1 MSRRHPL
8 FFGAVIAAV
17 ALRAGEPL
25 RTFEA
30 SAFGA
35 RGDGR
40 TVETTALQA
49 AIDAAA
55 QAGGGTVHLGAG
67 TYVSGTLY
75 LKSQVTLALDA
86 DATLEASTSR
96 VDYCAADAF
105 PQNYA
110 SPRSGDNTSGG
121 HLIVA
126 HDATGVG
133 VRGPGRIDGRAAAF
147 LVDPATGTNWAGW
160 KRGIPWRPG
169 QMLYFV
175 DCRDVTVRDVRLEHS
190 PYWTCYLL
198 NCTAVTVSNCTVRT
212 VRRPFKTWN
221 GDGIDIDRC
230 RDVTVTACDIETED
244 DAITLRASGERWLR
258 HPQDCTG
265 IRVSDCRLSSAC
277 NAVRLG
283 VGNGVV
289 SNAVFRGL
297 RIDTTRVAFNAVG
310 SWARKPEPGVSI
322 YDVAFTDCRVDAEML
337 FKFYYRTATA
347 SVFDGIRFRDIRGR
361 VRAPGVWAD
370 TPARPFRNITFD
382 QMDVA
387 GPWRESPPEAR
398 QARIVSP

>member
-1 MSRRHPL
+1 MPRIHPL
-8 FFGAVIAAV
+8 LLGAVIAAV
-17 ALRAGEPL
+17 APL
-25 RTFEA
+25 ADAAVRTFEA

-40 TVETTALQA
+40 TAETPALQA

-55 QAGGGTVHLGAG
+55 QAGGGTVRLGAG

-75 LKSQVTLALDA
+75 LRSHVTLALDA
-86 DATLEASTSR
+86 DAVLAASTAR
-96 VDYCAADAF
+96 ADYCAADDF

-110 SPRSGDNTSGG
+110 SSRDGDNTSGG

-126 HDATGVG
+126 HDATDVG

-160 KRGIPWRPG
+160 KKGIPWRPG

-175 DCRDVTVRDVRLEHS
+175 DCRGVTVRDVRLENS
-190 PYWTCYLL
+190 PYWTCYLH

-244 DAITLRASGERWLR
+244 DAITLRASGERRLR
-258 HPQDCTG
+258 RPQDCCG
-265 IRVSDCRLSSAC
+265 IRVSNCRLSSAC

-283 VGNGVV
+283 VGNGVI

-297 RIDTTRVAFNAVG
+297 RIDATRVAFNAVG
-310 SWARKPEPGVSI
+310 SWARAPEPGVSI
-322 YDVAFTDCRVDAEML
+322 YDVTFVDCRVDAEVL
-337 FKFYYRTATA
+337 CKFYYRTATA
-347 SVFDGIRFRDIRGR
+347 SVFDGIHFRDVRGR
-361 VRAPGVWAD
+361 VRAPSVWED
-370 TPARPFRNITFD
+370 EPERPFRNITFD
-382 QMDVA
+382 HMDVA
-387 GPWRESPPEAR
+387 GPWRRSPPEAR
-398 QARIVSP
+398 

>member
-1 MSRRHPL
+1 MQHKCCL
-8 FFGAVIAAV
+8 LGCAVMLAAGA
-17 ALRAGEPL
+17 RACAP
-25 RTFEA
+25 RTFDA
-30 SAFGA
+30 AAFGA

-40 TVETTALQA
+40 AAETPALQA

-55 QAGGGTVHLGAG
+55 EAGGGMVRLGAG

-75 LKSQVTLALDA
+75 LKSRVTLALDA
-86 DATLEASTSR
+86 GAVLAASTAR

-126 HDATGVG
+126 HDATDVG
-133 VRGPGRIDGRAAAF
+133 VLGPGRIDGRAAAF

-160 KRGIPWRPG
+160 KKGIPWRPG

-175 DCRDVTVRDVRLEHS
+175 DCRGVAVRDVQLANA
-190 PYWTCYLL
+190 PYWTCHLL
-198 NCTAVTVSNCTVRT
+198 NCTGVAVSNCTVRT

-230 RDVTVTACDIETED
+230 QDVMVTACDIETED
-244 DAITLRASGERWLR
+244 DAITLRASGERRLR
-258 HPQDCTG
+258 RPQDCCG

-283 VGNGVV
+283 VGNGVI
-289 SNAVFRGL
+289 SNAVFQGL
-297 RIDTTRVAFNAVG
+297 RIDATRVAFNAVG
-310 SWARKPEPGVSI
+310 SWARTPEPGVTI
-322 YDVAFTDCRVDAEML
+322 RDVTFADCRVDAEIL
-337 FKFYYRTATA
+337 CKFYYRTATA
-347 SVFDGIRFRDIRGR
+347 SVFDGIHFRNVRGR
-361 VRAPGVWAD
+361 VRAPSVWED
-370 TPARPFRNITFD
+370 SPARPFRNLTFD
-382 QMDVA
+382 HIDVA
-387 GPWRESPPEAR
+387 GPWRRSPPEAR
-398 QARIVSP
+398 